1 MITVFTSD
9 ILQNTSTKVIS
20 AGGVLDGRLFQV
32 AQTENDKSR
41 VDFEPTTTL
50 TTVHV
55 VFPADSNAHQNSSQ
69 RICSVLQ
76 HVKKTLVNCT

>member
-50 TTVHV
+50 TTVHT
-55 VFPADSNAHQNSSQ
+55 
-69 RICSVLQ
+69 CSVLQ
-76 HVKKTLVNCT
+76 HVKKTLANCT